1 MSDLQPFPLTRK
13 RPMKLNTLVT
23 LMVCAIIGSV
33 LLVVFALYSV
43 QITRATRDDV
53 KDTALGIARTL
64 ADSPEVKRG
73 LMQPPQADI
82 IQPIAQSVTQ
92 RNDLLFTVVTDMR
105 GIRYSHPNEALLG
118 LHFIGD
124 DLTPALEGK
133 ENVSVNRGVLAEA
146 LRVFTPIYD
155 AQHEQIGVVVVG
167 ISLNKVEEQITRG
180 RQNALWT
187 ILFSILM
194 SSIGIWGLVRVLKR
208 ILFGLEPYEISALF
222 EQRQAMLQS
231 LREGVVAVDI
241 HGRVTMINHAA
252 RQILLLPS
260 GQATDNTGEP
270 PHSPLLA
277 SLREVS
283 KTGLARQDQEISCNG
298 RLLLCNMVPVKSQN
312 QVIGAISTFRDKTEI
327 SQLMQRIDGM
337 VNYVDALRSHTHEF
351 MNKLHV
357 ILGLLHMKRYD
368 KLEEYI
374 IQTAQNYQT
383 DIGAI
388 QGKIKSPVIAGFLL
402 GKINRAKEA
411 GFTLTLADECQLPD
425 CTNEEQV
432 AVLITVLGNLI
443 ENALDAMT
451 GQREGEISLLL
462 HYQNGWLSCEVSDD
476 GPGLILYGWKIFLTK
491 ATQQKVKT
499 VALGCSLLASRS
511 TTLAETSPSSRNLA
525 FLPNFLFRSPGIA
538 RGISRDKCINC
549 R

>member
-33 LLVVFALYSV
+33 LLLVFALYSV

-73 LMQPPQADI
+73 LMQAPQADI
-82 IQPIAQSVTQ
+82 IQPLAQAVTK

-133 ENVSVNRGVLAEA
+133 ENVSVNRGALAEA
-146 LRVFTPIYD
+146 LRVFTPVYD
-155 AQHEQIGVVVVG
+155 AQQEQIGVVVVG
-167 ISLNKVEEQITRG
+167 ISLKKVEEQITRG
-180 RQNALWT
+180 RLNALWT
-187 ILFSILM
+187 VLFSILM
-194 SSIGIWGLVRVLKR
+194 SSLAIWGLVRVLKR

-231 LREGVVAVDI
+231 LREGVLAVDI

-252 RQILLLPS
+252 REILLLPS
-260 GQATDNTGEP
+260 GKQTENASE
-270 PHSPLLA
+270 PLLA
-277 SLREVS
+277 SLRDVS
-283 KTGLARQDQEISCNG
+283 KTGVARQDQEISCNG

-312 QVIGAISTFRDKTEI
+312 RVIGAISTFRDKTEI

-337 VNYVDALRSHTHEF
+337 VNYVDALRAHTHEF

-357 ILGLLHMKRYD
+357 ILGLLNIKRYD

-374 IQTAQNYQT
+374 LQTAHNYQT
-383 DIGAI
+383 DIGTI
-388 QGKIKSPVIAGFLL
+388 QSKVKSLVIAGFLL
-402 GKINRAKEA
+402 GKIHRAKEA
-411 GFTLTLADECQLPD
+411 GITLTLADECQIPD
-425 CTNEEQV
+425 TANEEQV
-432 AVLITVLGNLI
+432 AVLVTVLGNLI
-443 ENALDAMT
+443 ENALDAME
-451 GQREGEISLLL
+451 GQPEGEITLLL

-476 GPGLILYGWKIFLTK
+476 GPGIDPVQLEAIFTK
-491 ATQQKVKT
+491 GFSTKGENRGVGLFLARQQIQNLGGDITVESEPGVFTQFFVHIPWD
-499 VALGCSLLASRS
+499 S
-511 TTLAETSPSSRNLA
+511 ERN
-525 FLPNFLFRSPGIA
+525 IA
-538 RGISRDKCINC
+538 
-549 R
+549 

>member
-1 MSDLQPFPLTRK
+1 MSDLQPFLPTRK

-64 ADSPEVKRG
+64 ADSPEIQRG
-73 LMQPPQADI
+73 LMQAPQENI
-82 IQPIAQSVTQ
+82 IQPIAQAVTK

-133 ENVSVNRGVLAEA
+133 ENVSVNRGALAEA
-146 LRVFTPIYD
+146 LRVFTPVYD

-167 ISLNKVEEQITRG
+167 ISLNKVEEQIARG
-180 RQNALWT
+180 RLNAVWT
-187 ILFSILM
+187 ILFSIFM
-194 SSIGIWGLVRVLKR
+194 SSMAIWGLVRALKR

-231 LREGVVAVDI
+231 LREGVLAVDI
-241 HGRVTMINHAA
+241 HGRVTMINQTA
-252 RQILLLPS
+252 REILLLPS
-260 GQATDNTGEP
+260 GKQTENT
-270 PHSPLLA
+270 SAPLLA
-277 SLREVS
+277 SLRDVS
-283 KTGLARQDQEISCNG
+283 KTGVARQDQEISCNG
-298 RLLLCNMVPVKSQN
+298 RLLLCNMVPVKSQDR
-312 QVIGAISTFRDKTEI
+312 VIGAITTFRDKTEV
-327 SQLMQRIDGM
+327 SQLMQRLDGM
-337 VNYVDALRSHTHEF
+337 VNYVDALRAHTHEF

-357 ILGLLHMKRYD
+357 ILGLLNIKRYD

-374 IQTAQNYQT
+374 LQTAHHYQT
-383 DIGAI
+383 DIGTI
-388 QGKIKSPVIAGFLL
+388 QSKVKSPVVAGFLL

-411 GFTLTLADECQLPD
+411 GVTLTLADESQIPD
-425 CTNEEQV
+425 TASEEQV
-432 AVLITVLGNLI
+432 AVLITALGNLI
-443 ENALDAMT
+443 ENALDAME
-451 GQREGEISLLL
+451 GQQEGEIGLLL

-476 GPGLILYGWKIFLTK
+476 GPGIDPTQLESIFTKGFSTKGENRGVGLFLARQQIQNLGGDISVESEPGVFTQFFVHIPWDSERKI
-491 ATQQKVKT
+491 A
-499 VALGCSLLASRS
+499 
-511 TTLAETSPSSRNLA
+511 
-525 FLPNFLFRSPGIA
+525 
-538 RGISRDKCINC
+538 
-549 R
+549 

>member
-1 MSDLQPFPLTRK
+1 MSDLQPFLPTRK

-64 ADSPEVKRG
+64 ADSPEIQRG
-73 LMQPPQADI
+73 LMQAPQENI
-82 IQPIAQSVTQ
+82 IQPIAQAVTK

-133 ENVSVNRGVLAEA
+133 ENVSVNRGALAEA
-146 LRVFTPIYD
+146 LRVFTPVYD

-167 ISLNKVEEQITRG
+167 ISLNKVEEQIARG
-180 RQNALWT
+180 RLNAVWT
-187 ILFSILM
+187 ILFSIFM
-194 SSIGIWGLVRVLKR
+194 SSMAIWGLVRVLKR

-231 LREGVVAVDI
+231 LREGVLAVDI
-241 HGRVTMINHAA
+241 HGRVTMINQTA
-252 RQILLLPS
+252 REILLLPS
-260 GQATDNTGEP
+260 GKQTENT
-270 PHSPLLA
+270 SAPLLA
-277 SLREVS
+277 SLRDVS
-283 KTGLARQDQEISCNG
+283 KTGVARQDQEISCNG
-298 RLLLCNMVPVKSQN
+298 RLLLCNMVPVKSQDR
-312 QVIGAISTFRDKTEI
+312 VIGAITTFRDKTEV
-327 SQLMQRIDGM
+327 SQLMQRLDGM
-337 VNYVDALRSHTHEF
+337 VNYVDALRAHTHEF

-357 ILGLLHMKRYD
+357 ILGLLNIKRYD

-374 IQTAQNYQT
+374 LQTAHHYQT
-383 DIGAI
+383 DIGTI
-388 QGKIKSPVIAGFLL
+388 QSKVKSPVVAGFLL

-411 GFTLTLADECQLPD
+411 GVTLTLADESQIPD
-425 CTNEEQV
+425 TASEEQV
-432 AVLITVLGNLI
+432 AVLITALGNLI
-443 ENALDAMT
+443 ENALDAME
-451 GQREGEISLLL
+451 GQQEGEIGLLL

-476 GPGLILYGWKIFLTK
+476 GPGIDPTQLESIFTKGFSTKGENRGVGLFLARQQIQNLGGDISVESEPGVFTQFFVHIPWDSEMKI
-491 ATQQKVKT
+491 A
-499 VALGCSLLASRS
+499 
-511 TTLAETSPSSRNLA
+511 
-525 FLPNFLFRSPGIA
+525 
-538 RGISRDKCINC
+538 
-549 R
+549 

>member
-13 RPMKLNTLVT
+13 RPMKLYTLVT
-23 LMVCAIIGSV
+23 LMVSAIIASV

-64 ADSPEVKRG
+64 ADSPEIQRG
-73 LMQPPQADI
+73 LMQSPQAGI
-82 IQPIAQSVTQ
+82 IQPIAKAVTQ
-92 RNDLLFTVVTDMR
+92 RNDLLLTVVTDMR
-105 GIRYSHPNEALLG
+105 GIRYSHPNEALIG
-118 LHFIGD
+118 LHFIGN
-124 DLTPALEGK
+124 DLEPALEGK
-133 ENVSVNRGVLAEA
+133 ENVSVNRGALAEA
-146 LRVFTPIYD
+146 LRVFTPVYD
-155 AQHEQIGVVVVG
+155 SQHDQIGVVVVG
-167 ISLNKVEEQITRG
+167 ISLKKVEDQIARG
-180 RQNALWT
+180 RLNALWT
-187 ILFSILM
+187 ILFSIFM
-194 SSIGIWGLVRVLKR
+194 SSMAIWGLVRVLKR

-231 LREGVVAVDI
+231 LREGVLAVDI

-252 RQILLLPS
+252 REILLLPS
-260 GQATDNTGEP
+260 GKQTENTSE
-270 PHSPLLA
+270 PLLA

-283 KTGLARQDQEISCNG
+283 KTGVARQDQEISCNG

-312 QVIGAISTFRDKTEI
+312 RVIGAISTFRDKTEI

-374 IQTAQNYQT
+374 IQTAHNYQT
-383 DIGAI
+383 DIGTI
-388 QGKIKSPVIAGFLL
+388 QSKVKSPVVAGFLL

-411 GFTLTLADECQLPD
+411 GVTLTLADESLIPD
-425 CTNEEQV
+425 TASEEQV
-432 AVLITVLGNLI
+432 AVLITALGNLI
-443 ENALDAMT
+443 ENALDAMA
-451 GQREGEISLLL
+451 GQQEGEIGLLL

-476 GPGLILYGWKIFLTK
+476 GPGIDPTQLEAIFTK
-491 ATQQKVKT
+491 GFSTKGENRGVGLFLARQQIQNLGGDITVESEPGVFTQFFVHIPWD
-499 VALGCSLLASRS
+499 S
-511 TTLAETSPSSRNLA
+511 ERN
-525 FLPNFLFRSPGIA
+525 IA
-538 RGISRDKCINC
+538 
-549 R
+549 